1 MSKADEM
8 FEKLGYESENMKD
21 KWDRIWGISY
31 KNKKHWVEIQIDYI
45 DAEICIGTID
55 INDRDSEPVF
65 IGMQELQ
72 AINEKVK
79 ELRLDRRRR

>member
-8 FEKLGYESENMKD
+8 FKKLGYEAEDKKD
-21 KWDRIWGISY
+21 KWDRVWGISY
-31 KNKKHWVEIQIDYI
+31 KNKRHWVEIVIDYI

-55 INDRDSEPVF
+55 ITDRDSDPVY
-65 IGMQELQ
+65 IGMQEIQ

-79 ELRLDRRRR
+79 ELGWNE